1 MKRKTIKRAVLLLTL
16 LLATA
21 CLAAVP
27 ALAQENGY
35 WAERTDG
42 EGRTVMVFTYTHPV
56 EITVLDGADEQTC
69 GLYETAEP
77 IAVIEQAPQ
86 RLSPLP
92 PRAAPAA
99 AGADSGSLASLA
111 VAGVLFLAALGFS
124 LYKII

>member
-1 MKRKTIKRAVLLLTL
+1 MKKTIKRAVLLLTL

-27 ALAQENGY
+27 ALAEENGY
-35 WAERTDG
+35 WTEQPDS
-42 EGRTVMVFTYTHPV
+42 EGRPVLVYTYTQPV

-92 PRAAPAA
+92 DRAAPAA
-99 AGADSGSLASLA
+99 AGADNGNLASLA
-111 VAGVLFLAALGFS
+111 AAGVLFLAALGIS

>member
-1 MKRKTIKRAVLLLTL
+1 MKKTIKRAVLLLTL

-27 ALAQENGY
+27 ALAEENGY
-35 WAERTDG
+35 WTEQPDS
-42 EGRTVMVFTYTHPV
+42 EGRTVLVYTYTQPV

-92 PRAAPAA
+92 DRAAPAA
-99 AGADSGSLASLA
+99 AGADNGNLASLA
-111 VAGVLFLAALGFS
+111 AAGVLFLAALGIS